1 MVQAVKVAISL
12 PAGLL
17 EMAEQERRVRGE
29 SRSEFFRHALE
40 AYLQEKRQ
48 REEIAR
54 YIKGYREQ
62 PESEEEITVAE
73 LQSIGAFSGEPWE

>member
-17 EMAEQERRVRGE
+17 EMAEQERRLRGE

-54 YIKGYREQ
+54 YIQGYREQ
-62 PESEEEITVAE
+62 PEREEEVTAAE
-73 LQSIGAFSGEPWE
+73 LQSVYAFSGEPWE